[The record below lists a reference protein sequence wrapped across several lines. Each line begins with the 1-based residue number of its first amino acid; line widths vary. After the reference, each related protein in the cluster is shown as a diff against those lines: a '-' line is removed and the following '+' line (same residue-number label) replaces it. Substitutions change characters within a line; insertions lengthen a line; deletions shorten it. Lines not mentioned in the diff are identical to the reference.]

1 MFNLDFMLIGEY
13 VELYNFFKII
23 GFVDSGGIV
32 KLIVVFGVV
41 KVDGVVELCKIC
53 KICVGQVVLFGDMC
67 IVVCEVQFLL
77 CFFCL

>member
-1 MFNLDFMLIGEY
+1 MMWGVFFCVLCIFFVMFNLDFMLIGEY

-53 KICVGQVVLFGDMC
+53 KICVG
-67 IVVCEVQFLL
+67 
-77 CFFCL
+77 